1 MESRFAHL
9 YQRDTS
15 VSMLRVKMSRRRSQ
29 VQKENR
35 EKTQNLRRHLGSLLE
50 LDASEMSM
58 HESAAVP
65 SISIIDVKGSAA
77 EERKRMLARFK
88 EAKEMRKEKE
98 RRQKKVFKVGLYKPQ
113 PLGFLPV
120 NSQAPVSVPV
130 PSTRVTRSMKQQ
142 QVHPPTQKRFV
153 PKKEPVSVSLLITR
167 ASNKTPAVSV
177 ARPVLAVE
185 PVVRGPTTRSAA
197 AKSGPATGK
206 TSATEHRAPKIRSAN
221 QQPATHAS
229 GQEKKGNKG
238 TKQQNKKWQ
247 KVEEATTEKKE
258 EELEQHIDS
267 APAVSFAPQNFVF
280 QPPVLLSSF
289 QTTQLS
295 PRSDHAV
302 LSSSFISELQ
312 EEPRSDDPPT
322 CAVPTSPPALASE
335 EHNVPYFRKLVATE
349 NDRLTGL
356 CEQWEKRFEDFSVP
370 EEMRDRMRT
379 AVGQARL
386 LMKERFA
393 QFCGLVDDCD
403 LGRGEKLVTC
413 TDLQGFWEMVYF
425 QVEDVDRK
433 FGALREAEGRGW
445 VEETK
450 PGRCLKRVVKKPAGG
465 PPARVTGAGA
475 GAAAKSRLA
484 AVKAA
489 MRAKQQ
495 AEKAGQEDV
504 PQSETVV
511 FHGGFFHVESPV
523 KVADTLRR
531 SVCLRAANSPLSAT
545 PRQHTTPQRSSGRY
559 TPKALPFSPERS
571 PLIAQSKVILA
582 AQTEVAAFTLNEQP
596 EVRVCPAIVTDV
608 SLCEGSDE
616 PEVSLC
622 AAIEQPEVSLCAAI
636 EQPEVSLCAA
646 AQPEVSL
653 CAAAQPEV
661 SLCAAIERPE
671 VSLCAAA
678 QPEVSL
684 CAAIEWPEVSLCAAA
699 QPEVS
704 LCAAGEPPEVSL
716 CAATYQKESFQATTD
731 GQERTYSE
739 NPVQSLVTKT
749 EESTEMTASV
759 NSTPSVP
766 TFSTTEDL
774 SVTAGRSEDVVM
786 AGTPETSIT
795 ENVPGLDF
803 ELYLQP
809 TAGPSWSP
817 GDCVEMETS
826 PSTTDAESMLTPD
839 AMSSTVP
846 LRSPWNFQNID
857 SPFLLFTPE
866 KRERVRPSVCERDLM
881 MFTPPQ
887 P

>member
-142 QVHPPTQKRFV
+142 Q
-153 PKKEPVSVSLLITR
+153 
-167 ASNKTPAVSV
+167 TPAVSV
-177 ARPVLAVE
+177 ARPVLAGTLWNMLHPIYYMRAAYCIFFFVFSVVSHSVE

-206 TSATEHRAPKIRSAN
+206 TSATGRLLYNSQTNIF
-221 QQPATHAS
+221 PA
-229 GQEKKGNKG
+229 GNKG

-302 LSSSFISELQ
+302 LSSRYPGQFDSVLVLSITLNLLK
-312 EEPRSDDPPT
+312 PRSDDPPT

-450 PGRCLKRVVKKPAGG
+450 PGRCLKRVPLLNSLIVYS
-465 PPARVTGAGA
+465 

-523 KVADTLRR
+523 KVAGE

-774 SVTAGRSEDVVM
+774 SVTAGPNFTYVLV
-786 AGTPETSIT
+786 
-795 ENVPGLDF
+795 F
-803 ELYLQP
+803 
-809 TAGPSWSP
+809 
-817 GDCVEMETS
+817 
-826 PSTTDAESMLTPD
+826 
-839 AMSSTVP
+839 
-846 LRSPWNFQNID
+846 FQNID

>member
-142 QVHPPTQKRFV
+142 Q
-153 PKKEPVSVSLLITR
+153 
-167 ASNKTPAVSV
+167 TPAVSV
-177 ARPVLAVE
+177 ARPVLAGTLWNMLHPIYYMRAAYCIFFFVFSVVSHSVE

-206 TSATEHRAPKIRSAN
+206 TSATGRLLYNSQTNIF
-221 QQPATHAS
+221 PA
-229 GQEKKGNKG
+229 GNKG

-302 LSSSFISELQ
+302 LSSRYPGQFDSVLVLSITLNLLK
-312 EEPRSDDPPT
+312 PRSDDPPT

-335 EHNVPYFRKLVATE
+335 EHNVPYFRWVSQHSMNVLFLSISTMYCTNK
-349 NDRLTGL
+349 TGMT
-356 CEQWEKRFEDFSVP
+356 FHP
-370 EEMRDRMRT
+370 
-379 AVGQARL
+379 
-386 LMKERFA
+386 
-393 QFCGLVDDCD
+393 
-403 LGRGEKLVTC
+403 LVTC

-450 PGRCLKRVVKKPAGG
+450 PGRCLKRVPLLNSLIKPAGG

-523 KVADTLRR
+523 KVAGE

-774 SVTAGRSEDVVM
+774 SVTAGLC
-786 AGTPETSIT
+786 
-795 ENVPGLDF
+795 N
-803 ELYLQP
+803 
-809 TAGPSWSP
+809 SP
-817 GDCVEMETS
+817 NFTYV
-826 PSTTDAESMLTPD
+826 L
-839 AMSSTVP
+839 VF
-846 LRSPWNFQNID
+846 FQNID